1 MYRLSSMIINNSVI
15 LLVLQCDWN
24 VVVRKVADPQQHSDT
39 NENVDCPQLNF
50 DTREDVDWPA
60 WFARMSQKGNTS
72 DPKETAR
79 TIIAGKKLKEAKQ
92 AKEAKEAKEAEEAKK
107 QSKDGKKR
115 SRDKSK
121 KKKIGGHLSDEND
134 ISTETTQKNN
144 PRRSPRKTKT
154 NGTTVDDGVGVGDAL
169 EQHQLEVVM
178 AVTSPQRSS
187 NDGLSDDEVNEA
199 ATKAA
204 SKPPLIRNSGDGSTK
219 NRTNN
224 KNRTSSSPG
233 EDDDYEAS
241 DVTSSEVGSSE
252 VEALF
257 TKAPSNGNRKS
268 PAGRKVKAASP
279 AVSSSALSR
288 ESSVQSIP
296 AHQAENDSIAL
307 FTHCIEATHDIVP
320 VMNGPKPRPF
330 MYWLRHKDYLCA
342 MMLIKRYPELCEMA
356 ETHYGS
362 VQIMA
367 KKWAVPVRTKAN
379 NERAIQIRYLKMIWL
394 SNKSKFAI
402 ALNALDTELEVD
414 NASEITPSPTV
425 QASGINSIAEL
436 RDLIKSSEMYKNATV
451 FNLFCLGL
459 ESGMLKM
466 ARTMQ
471 PTRIEKLI
479 TIAHE
484 AHFRLELWLALSK
497 QGFRHKTTGAW
508 TDKRKEYWD
517 EFCQLVAKDRKDN
530 SDTACNNRLGEMHE
544 DNALSSEEDDDDKA
558 GLNPEYF

>member
-1 MYRLSSMIINNSVI
+1 MYRLISMLCFDSVI
-15 LLVLQCDWN
+15 LLFLQCDWN
-24 VVVRKVADPQQHSDT
+24 VFVRKVADPQLHYDT
-39 NENVDCPQLNF
+39 REDVDWPQLNF

-60 WFARMSQKGNTS
+60 WFERMSSKGNTS
-72 DPKETAR
+72 DPKETGRA
-79 TIIAGKKLKEAKQ
+79 IIAAKKV
-92 AKEAKEAKEAEEAKK
+92 KEAEEV
-107 QSKDGKKR
+107 KKR
-115 SRDKSK
+115 SGEAKKRSK
-121 KKKIGGHLSDEND
+121 EAAKKNKTGGDMSDENQ
-134 ISTETTQKNN
+134 ISTEATQKPN

-154 NGTTVDDGVGVGDAL
+154 KGITDHGQGVGDAL
-169 EQHQLEVVM
+169 EQHQVDVVM

-187 NDGLSDDEVNEA
+187 NDGFSDDEVNEA
-199 ATKAA
+199 ATMA
-204 SKPPLIRNSGDGSTK
+204 SSKHQLLRHSGDGSTK
-219 NRTNN
+219 NRT
-224 KNRTSSSPG
+224 KNQNPKSSSTR
-233 EDDDYEAS
+233 EDDEYEFS
-241 DVTSSEVGSSE
+241 DAGSSE

-257 TKAPSNGNRKS
+257 TKAPSNGTRKS

-279 AVSSSALSR
+279 AVSSSSISR

-296 AHQAENDSIAL
+296 AHRAENDSIAL

-330 MYWLRHKDYLCA
+330 MYWPRHKDYLCT
-342 MMLIKRYPELCEMA
+342 MMLIKRYPNLCEMA

-362 VQIMA
+362 VQLMA
-367 KKWAVPVRTKAN
+367 KKWAVAVRTKAN

-394 SNKSKFAI
+394 SNKSKFAL

-414 NASEITPSPTV
+414 NAREITPSLSV

-436 RDLIKSSEMYKNATV
+436 RDLLKSSEMYNNAPV

-471 PTRIEKLI
+471 PARIEKLII

-544 DNALSSEEDDDDKA
+544 DNAQSSEEDDDDKE